1 MKNARY
7 TPVRSLLAPHPTSRG
22 TDTTLKT
29 CMVTLKNIGVEQAR
43 PQAWL

>member
-22 TDTTLKT
+22 TDTTIELYV
-29 CMVTLKNIGVEQAR
+29 VTWTKHLVDNAT
-43 PQAWL
+43 L